1 MELFLNAF
9 SCVRPVRTRFHSV
22 RAIPNTFLLR
32 SSVWNAFCNRS
43 PRPGW
48 YWYWSVLVLVGIGIG
63 IGIGSLLRKA
73 KLENFEKPVID
84 SDSLTPETFDQT
96 L

>member
-1 MELFLNAF
+1 
-9 SCVRPVRTRFHSV
+9 
-22 RAIPNTFLLR
+22 
-32 SSVWNAFCNRS
+32 
-43 PRPGW
+43 
-48 YWYWSVLVLVGIGIG
+48 LVLVGIGIG